1 MGTVFTSESLKK
13 LGHAE
18 WVHPGTGEARVY
30 INNLSALYGL
40 RTSHYNTGNISS
52 ATLNGEKISN
62 REAERILRHMSSAKL
77 WLGGDGRLM
86 HKGLSEQECVII
98 LAALREQIKTA
109 RAEEAAAGQQP
120 AQDTAPLTPPA
131 AFTAETI
138 RQWEVDAQRFAT
150 AYELAGHIEPAF
162 RAQYA
167 GVKLTTHGGLL
178 RSPEALAVD
187 AEIDRVCLSA
197 GYPGEG
203 MNSYELAVQIMARY
217 H

>member
-1 MGTVFTSESLKK
+1 MISPENLKK
-13 LGHAE
+13 VGCTE
-18 WVHPGTGEARVY
+18 WVHPGTGEVRIYVNDLAG
-30 INNLSALYGL
+30 LYGL

-62 REAERILRHMSSAKL
+62 SEAKRILHHMSSAKL
-77 WLGGDGRLM
+77 WIGGDGRIM

-109 RAEEAAAGQQP
+109 LAEEAAEGQQP
-120 AQDTAPLTPPA
+120 AQDAAPLTPP

-150 AYELAGHIEPAF
+150 AYELAGHIEPTF

-167 GVKLTTHGGLL
+167 GVKMTSHGGLL

-187 AEIDRVCLSA
+187 AEIDRICLFA
-197 GYPGEG
+197 GYPGRD
-203 MNSYELAVQIMARY
+203 MNSYELAVQIMDRY